1 MITPLKKLGVFCRI
15 RAIRSSCRAVVS
27 AANAVSICSSGVV
40 SAAALAALE
49 ASGSASGAALA
60 SRL

>member
-1 MITPLKKLGVFCRI
+1 MITPSKTLGVFGRI
-15 RAIRSSCRAVVS
+15 RAIRSSRRAVTS

-40 SAAALAALE
+40 SAAGLAAGE
-49 ASGSASGAALA
+49 VSGSASGAALA